1 MERASQQPGV
11 KDEWARDCYRCQF
24 RQEHPTGGGRRH
36 VQLYKH
42 EWWCTKPKKQPGTL
56 LNKMATAL
64 CRKET
69 KCLLV
74 ITHLCWS
81 FISPFISEISPLYLE
96 MSRSVSKLWT
106 LLSIIITADSSTV
119 YLSLHIK
126 HKSSSHISFK
136 VSTLGW
142 GSEERKV
149 LKSAYHL

>member
-11 KDEWARDCYRCQF
+11 KDEQGTV
-24 RQEHPTGGGRRH
+24 TGASLDKNTPLEEGEGMYSCTNMSGGAQSQKTAWH
-36 VQLYKH
+36 M
-42 EWWCTKPKKQPGTL
+42 L

-64 CRKET
+64 CWKET

-74 ITHLCWS
+74 VTYLCS

-96 MSRSVSKLWT
+96 MSRSVSKLRT